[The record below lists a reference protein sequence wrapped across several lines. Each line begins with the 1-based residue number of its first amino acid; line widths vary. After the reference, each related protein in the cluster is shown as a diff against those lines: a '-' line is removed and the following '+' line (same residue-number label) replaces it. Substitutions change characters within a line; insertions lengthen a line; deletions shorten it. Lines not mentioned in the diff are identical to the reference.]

1 MMVDPVASPAI
12 SQFHIIQPQVV
23 KKKVRSPARVSLC
36 SICSLSCL
44 SSTPPCPW
52 TMHLGFPVVPE
63 ENMM

>member
-1 MMVDPVASPAI
+1 MMVEPVASPAI

-44 SSTPPCPW
+44 SSTPP
-52 TMHLGFPVVPE
+52 
-63 ENMM
+63 